1 MQDLAA
7 ELKTQGYAIVRG
19 FLSPAE
25 TSEIA
30 SEVDK
35 MYREGLKHHA
45 TYRDGNL
52 LFEVLD
58 DPKARRRVVLQ
69 AHWTAWISPL
79 MERMRRSEKYLAVR
93 EPFLGKDIKQI
104 THQIHWKPPGAKYFL
119 SLSSG
124 CALQG
129 RQDQG
134 FRSPR
139 EHRDHRA
146 RDRPAD

>member
-35 MYREGLKHHA
+35 MYQEGLKHHA

-58 DPKARRRVVLQ
+58 DPKAQRRVVLQ

-79 MERMRRSEKYLAVR
+79 MERMRRSEKYFAVL
-93 EPFLGKDIKQI
+93 EPFLGPDIKQI
-104 THQIHWKPPGAKYFL
+104 THQIHWKPPERNTPSIVFI
-119 SLSSG
+119 
-124 CALQG
+124 
-129 RQDQG
+129 RT
-134 FRSPR
+134 
-139 EHRDHRA
+139 RA
-146 RDRPAD
+146 FGKAGSRISITSRAP